1 MTPMPTTATRGPAPQ
16 PQGSYPF
23 GAFALQATL
32 GVRIPPTSSRERGG
46 AAA

>member
-1 MTPMPTTATRGPAPQ
+1 MTPVSTTAPRSPAPQ

-32 GVRIPPTSSRERGG
+32 GVRIPPSSSRERRG